1 MIELEVY
8 AKGLRATNYL
18 MELRGQMD
26 MLPKV
31 RYKIDVRHDLV
42 YFEIDHPEE
51 VSLKQIHCLFTD
63 IGLNPRFVG
72 LVPCSWNFSGKSS
85 AYSLST

>member
-72 LVPCSWNFSGKSS
+72 QIPD
-85 AYSLST
+85 SLRPDGETVRLS

>member
-8 AKGLRATNYL
+8 AKGLRSTNYL
-18 MELRGQMD
+18 LELRSQMD
-26 MLPKV
+26 LLPKV

-42 YFEIDHPEE
+42 YFEIDNPQD
-51 VSLKQIHCLFTD
+51 VSLRQLHALFTD

-72 LVPCSWNFSGKSS
+72 QIPESLRASDDTTRLV
-85 AYSLST
+85 

>member
-8 AKGLRATNYL
+8 AKGLRATKYL
-18 MELRGQMD
+18 VELRGQMD

-72 LVPCSWNFSGKSS
+72 QIPE
-85 AYSLST
+85 SLRADGDTVRLS

>member
-51 VSLKQIHCLFTD
+51 VSVKQIHCLFTD

-72 LVPCSWNFSGKSS
+72 QIPD
-85 AYSLST
+85 SLRPDGETVRLS

>member
-26 MLPKV
+26 LLPKV
-31 RYKIDVRHDLV
+31 RYKIDARHDLV
-42 YFEIDHPEE
+42 YFEIDDPQE
-51 VSLKQIHCLFTD
+51 VSLRQIHTLFTE
-63 IGLNPRFVG
+63 IGLTPRFVG
-72 LVPCSWNFSGKSS
+72 QVPDTLRPDG
-85 AYSLST
+85 ATTRLS

>member
-8 AKGLRATNYL
+8 AKGLRATKYL

-72 LVPCSWNFSGKSS
+72 QIPD
-85 AYSLST
+85 SLRPDGETVRLS